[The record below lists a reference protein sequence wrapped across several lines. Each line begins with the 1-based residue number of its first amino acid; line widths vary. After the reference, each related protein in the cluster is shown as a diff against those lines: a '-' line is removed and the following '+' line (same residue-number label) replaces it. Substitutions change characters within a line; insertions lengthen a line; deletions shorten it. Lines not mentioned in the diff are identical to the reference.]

1 MSQQNQPKI
10 KRTRRSTNA
19 TKAIKARAKAQWL
32 AFSPV
37 IFYASVVMRDAGLLA
52 HLSKASSQ
60 GLTLTEL
67 CEVSGWSE
75 YAASVLLDL
84 AADTEIVIRAGERF
98 VLDDLGYF
106 LMNDTM
112 TRVNMDFVRDICY
125 HALPFLE
132 QSLTEGKPAGL
143 KTLGE
148 WSSVYE
154 GLSQLNEPA
163 RSSWFRFDHYYSDTV
178 FDALLPLVFARPV
191 KRLLDIGANTGKW
204 ASKCLRYN
212 TDVQLVMVDLPGQL
226 TIAEEFLAEQGF
238 SDRATL
244 VPMDVLAKDRVFPSS
259 CDTIW
264 MSQFLDCLSP
274 KDIQSILQQLAS
286 VMGAEDRLYILEP
299 FSDKQKYTAASLSLN
314 ATSLYFSCVAN
325 GTSRMYRYDQFS
337 PLVTNAGL
345 IIEQEHHLSFGHSL
359 LICRASIG

>member
-1 MSQQNQPKI
+1 VPQQNQPKP
-10 KRTRRSTNA
+10 KLTRRA
-19 TKAIKARAKAQWL
+19 TSGAKAVKAREKAQWL

-52 HLSKASSQ
+52 HLSKATTR

-67 CEVSGWSE
+67 CNESGWSE
-75 YAASVLLDL
+75 YAVSVLMDL
-84 AADTEIVIRAGERF
+84 AADAEIVTRCDDRF
-98 VLDDLGYF
+98 ILDDLGYF

-125 HALPFLE
+125 NALPFLE
-132 QSLTEGKPAGL
+132 QSLAEGKPAGL

-148 WSSVYE
+148 WPNVYE
-154 GLSQLNEPA
+154 GLSQLDEPA

-178 FDALLPLVFARPV
+178 FDSLLPVVFSRPV

-204 ASKCLRYN
+204 ASKCLTYN
-212 TDVQLVMVDLPGQL
+212 AEVQLVMVDLPGQL
-226 TIAEEFLAEQGF
+226 AVAEKSLAEQGF

-244 VPMDVLAKDRVFPSS
+244 VPMDVLAPDRVFPSG

-264 MSQFLDCLSP
+264 MSQFLDCFGP
-274 KDIQSILQQLAS
+274 EDIQSILQQLAS
-286 VMGAEDRLYILEP
+286 GMAAEDRLYILEP

-345 IIEQEHHLSFGHSL
+345 IIEQEHHLNFGHSL
-359 LICRASIG
+359 LICRV